1 MLNSRPGKYYNIAS
15 CRVYLFFVLEFGP
28 FAKIIFTSSLN
39 FSSISYS
46 VTPIPFFFWNIPS
59 CSSYICLLSACEVFL
74 SNIARCVVTHCD
86 ARTVC
91 IFAVWDYHSAPNT
104 SSRLFVQTAVCMY
117 VCCVVVM
124 GVWYC
129 TVEGY
134 NLVVNKSWKNQ
145 WPVEFRARCSPTA
158 SKPTSCS

>member
-1 MLNSRPGKYYNIAS
+1 MLGLFVFCFRIWTLCQNHFHLFPQLFIHILLCHSNS
-15 CRVYLFFVLEFGP
+15 
-28 FAKIIFTSSLN
+28 SS
-39 FSSISYS
+39 
-46 VTPIPFFFWNIPS
+46 FFFFFGT
-59 CSSYICLLSACEVFL
+59 CLLSACEIFL

-86 ARTVC
+86 AHTVC
-91 IFAVWDYHSAPNT
+91 IFAVWDYHNAPNT
-104 SSRLFVQTAVCMY
+104 SSRLFLQTAVCMY